1 MNRLILISPYKE
13 EPLSQFF
20 LVKTAVGSEDFSPRI
35 LRNKFLT
42 TNLFYKVFVAGNAS
56 HPILITN

>member
-13 EPLSQFF
+13 EALNQSF
-20 LVKTAVGSEDFSPRI
+20 LVKTAVCSEDFSPRI

-42 TNLFYKVFVAGNAS
+42 TNLFYKVFVVGNAS